1 MFRSYRL
8 GQKKPVYIYRKF
20 LIKIDFLNFIRIGII
35 GKGTMEEKIYKRQIT
50 KQAMSQRVVDAKQ
63 LDRHFTNDELAQLY
77 RFEPDIDNDPLDKYD
92 ADRVKDKVLRK
103 LMDEYV
109 DLIVSYREHD
119 SLLIHRDEENLTE
132 EEQKQAQNEG
142 RNKFFKFLNIKNI
155 YLDELAK
162 TRVYGR
168 NNPPSSIP
176 VTDDS
181 IIRIVP
187 GQVMNLIRQNLN

>member
-8 GQKKPVYIYRKF
+8 GQKKPVYIYRKI
-20 LIKIDFLNFIRIGII
+20 LIKNFEKLNEIIVGII

-92 ADRVKDKVLRK
+92 ADRIKDKILRK

-132 EEQKQAQNEG
+132 EERKQAQHEG
-142 RNKFFKFLNIKNI
+142 NK
-155 YLDELAK
+155 
-162 TRVYGR
+162 
-168 NNPPSSIP
+168 
-176 VTDDS
+176 
-181 IIRIVP
+181 
-187 GQVMNLIRQNLN
+187 